1 MSIFLS
7 NPKYVDEITNAKIV
21 QNDQI
26 IKTVSLHKNGESS
39 YSSEPF
45 VVPSGQFTIFIE
57 GWDFN
62 GSPILREIIVDI
74 IPDQDKPIN
83 PDEKEMQ
90 DLLESFD
97 FKFIF
102 QKFKGLIVF

>member
-1 MSIFLS
+1 MTIFLS
-7 NPKYVDEITNAKIV
+7 NPKYVAKITNAKIV

-26 IKTVSLHKNGESS
+26 IKTVSLHKNGEFS

-62 GSPILREIIVDI
+62 GSPILREIIVDGK
-74 IPDQDKPIN
+74 DKLIKPGQEKSIN
-83 PDEKEMQ
+83 PDENKTMTPQ
-90 DLLESFD
+90 CRISY
-97 FKFIF
+97 K
-102 QKFKGLIVF
+102 KRH